1 MDSSG
6 TSLNDLVSSILRG
19 SRNQPVDLFQ
29 DWALN
34 QVKSEIPFDAC
45 QWITGSIQNHIPVA
59 HSIHLHNLPT
69 DSIGDCAYQFHNNDP
84 FVKKV
89 LEHPDKTFDVYETM
103 NRDQFVQ
110 SEFYQCH
117 RKSRKIEHAI
127 ATAVVDQTSKLLSI
141 TAFYRHDYNTPFTSR
156 EKEIKS
162 FLSPI
167 LVETYNI
174 NLIVNLFKNVKEIN
188 CIGAICDGMGVL
200 REVEPGLTKL
210 IREEWPNWQGPM
222 FNFSPDELLKE
233 KTEARFDGKKITIA
247 MSTQHDLVL
256 LEFRK
261 KRKTDTLTPSEHAIT
276 HHLVQGLSNKEIA
289 EEMSISPKTV
299 DNHLQHIF
307 VKLNISNRKR
317 AIVLLKDE
325 F

>member
-1 MDSSG
+1 MGSSN
-6 TSLNDLVSSILRG
+6 TSLNDLISSILQG
-19 SRNQPVDLFQ
+19 SRNLPADMFQ
-29 DWALN
+29 DWVLEQA
-34 QVKSEIPFDAC
+34 KSEIPFDAC
-45 QWITGSIQNHIPVA
+45 QWITGSIQNHMPVA

-69 DSIGDCAYQFHNNDP
+69 DSIVDCAYQFHTNDP

-89 LEHPDKTFDVYETM
+89 LEHPGKTFDVYETM
-103 NRDQFVQ
+103 KRDQFVQ

-117 RKSRKIEHAI
+117 RKSGKLEHAI
-127 ATAVVDQTSKLLSI
+127 ATAIVDQTSKLLSI
-141 TAFYRHDYNTPFTSR
+141 IAFYRHDYSTPFTSR
-156 EKEIKS
+156 EKEMKS
-162 FLSPI
+162 FLSPV

-174 NLIVNLFKNVKEIN
+174 NLIVNLFKSAKKIA
-188 CIGAICDGMGVL
+188 CIGAICDGKGVL
-200 REVEPGLTKL
+200 REVEPNLTEL
-210 IREEWPNWQGPM
+210 IREEWPDWQGPIL
-222 FNFSPDELLKE
+222 NFSPDELLQE

-261 KRKTDTLTPSEHAIT
+261 KRKSDVLTPSEHTIT

-289 EEMSISPKTV
+289 TKMSISPKTV
-299 DNHLQHIF
+299 DNHLQHIYT
-307 VKLNISNRKR
+307 KLNISNRKH